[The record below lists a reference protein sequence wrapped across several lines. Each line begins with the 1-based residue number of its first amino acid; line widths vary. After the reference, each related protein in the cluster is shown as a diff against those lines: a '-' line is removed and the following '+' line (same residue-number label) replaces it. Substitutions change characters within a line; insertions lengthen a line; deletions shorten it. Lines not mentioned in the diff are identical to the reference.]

1 MFSIARNKIRP
12 IVSLPI
18 DQSEKEWNIDVENI
32 KEPFLFLKRER
43 NYLHTFMSRICY
55 QTVRTYIP
63 RHCLQMQFR

>member
-32 KEPFLFLKRER
+32 KE
-43 NYLHTFMSRICY
+43 
-55 QTVRTYIP
+55 
-63 RHCLQMQFR
+63 